1 MAPRLIITG
10 STGYIG
16 ARLVA
21 MARERGFDVV
31 ELGRRPGAKWRIG
44 DEPAASDLEGAI
56 GLVHLAHSWATPP
69 EAAEEEENVNISGT
83 LKLAEAAKATGVP
96 HFVFASSTSSRK
108 EALNVYGR
116 TKFRIEEHLAASKA
130 APIVRIARIGLVYGG
145 PRTAMYGLM
154 AKLAALSPILPM
166 IGLSRKV
173 QPIHLDE
180 VAAGLLALAT
190 GENQPLQTIVLA
202 QEKPISFATWLRILR
217 RAQGKGNL
225 RFIPVPLTA
234 ALLACRMTKLLPL
247 IPTVDPE
254 RVLGLAGAAP
264 MESSESLKLLKLNLS
279 DPAMVLAGEFGQTH
293 EEQSRCEAQ
302 ALLRYLGIAPTE
314 IQLQRLCEGLRR
326 EGLSPLGLSP
336 AMIRHPGLLALFE
349 PPANRTRHRLAQ
361 ALYLADLTSEPERT
375 PGKKAGFFGAMLV
388 ISSDVLLFPLRA
400 LLAGRYR

>member
-69 EAAEEEENVNISGT
+69 EAAEEENVNISGT
-83 LKLAEAAKATGVP
+83 LKLAEAAKAAGVP

-130 APIVRIARIGLVYGG
+130 APIVKIARIGLVYGG

-190 GENQPLQTIVLA
+190 GENQPLQTFVLA
-202 QEKPISFATWLRILR
+202 QEKPISFAAWLRILR

-225 RFIPVPLTA
+225 HFIPVPLTA
-234 ALLACRMTKLLPL
+234 ALLACRVTKLLPL

-264 MESSESLKLLKLNLS
+264 MESSESLRLLKLNLS

-361 ALYLADLTSEPERT
+361 ALYLADLASEPERT
-375 PGKKAGFFGAMLV
+375 PGKKAGFFGAMLA

>member
-16 ARLVA
+16 VRLVA

-69 EAAEEEENVNISGT
+69 EAAEEENVNISGT
-83 LKLAEAAKATGVP
+83 LKLAEAAKAAGVP

-130 APIVRIARIGLVYGG
+130 APIVKIARIGLVYGG

-190 GENQPLQTIVLA
+190 GENQPLQTFVLA
-202 QEKPISFATWLRILR
+202 QEKPISFAAWLRILR

-225 RFIPVPLTA
+225 HFIPVPLTA
-234 ALLACRMTKLLPL
+234 ALLACRVTKLLPL

-264 MESSESLKLLKLNLS
+264 MESSESLRLLKLNLS

-361 ALYLADLTSEPERT
+361 ALYLADLASEPERT
-375 PGKKAGFFGAMLV
+375 PGKKAGFFGAMLA

>member
-44 DEPAASDLEGAI
+44 DEPASSDLEGAI

-69 EAAEEEENVNISGT
+69 EAAEEENVNISGT

-190 GENQPLQTIVLA
+190 GENQPLQKFVLA
-202 QEKPISFATWLRILR
+202 QEKPISFAAWLRILR

-247 IPTVDPE
+247 IPAVDPE

-326 EGLSPLGLSP
+326 EGLSPLGLPP

-361 ALYLADLTSEPERT
+361 ALYLADLASEPERT
-375 PGKKAGFFGAMLV
+375 PGKKAGFFGAMLA

>member
-21 MARERGFDVV
+21 IARERGFDVV
-31 ELGRRPGAKWRIG
+31 ELGRRPGAAWRIG
-44 DEPAASDLEGAI
+44 DEPAASDLEGAV

-69 EAAEEEENVNISGT
+69 EAAEEENINISGT
-83 LKLAEAAKATGVP
+83 LKLAEAAKAAGVP
-96 HFVFASSTSSRK
+96 RFVFASSTSSRK
-108 EALNVYGR
+108 EALNIYGR
-116 TKFRIEEHLAASKA
+116 TKFRIEEHLAASEA

-190 GENQPLQTIVLA
+190 GENRPLQTFVLA
-202 QEKPISFATWLRILR
+202 QENPISFAAWLRILR

-225 RFIPVPLTA
+225 HFIPVPLMA
-234 ALLACRMTKLLPL
+234 ALLACRVTKLLPL

-279 DPAMVLAGEFGQTH
+279 DPATALAGEFGQTH
-293 EEQSRCEAQ
+293 EEPSRREAQ
-302 ALLRYLGIAPTE
+302 ALLRYLGTRPTE
-314 IQLQRLCEGLRR
+314 AQLQRLCEGLQR

-336 AMIRHPGLLALFE
+336 ALIRHPGLLAFFE
-349 PPANRTRHRLAQ
+349 PPANRMQHRLAR
-361 ALYLADLTSEPERT
+361 ALYLADLASEPERHS
-375 PGKKAGFFGAMLV
+375 GRKAGFFGA
-388 ISSDVLLFPLRA
+388 ISTIAGDVLLFPLRA

>member
-31 ELGRRPGAKWRIG
+31 ELGRRPGAAWRIG
-44 DEPAASDLEGAI
+44 DEPAASDLEGADGI
-56 GLVHLAHSWATPP
+56 VHLAHSWATSP
-69 EAAEEEENVNISGT
+69 EAAEEENVNISGT
-83 LKLAEAAKATGVP
+83 LKLAEAAKAAGVP
-96 HFVFASSTSSRK
+96 RFVFASSTSSRR

-190 GENQPLQTIVLA
+190 GEDQSLQTFVLA
-202 QEKPISFATWLRILR
+202 QEKPISFAAWLRILR
-217 RAQGKGNL
+217 RGQGKGNL
-225 RFIPVPLTA
+225 HFIPVPLTA
-234 ALLACRMTKLLPL
+234 ALLACRMTKILPL
-247 IPTVDPE
+247 VPTVDPE

-264 MESSESLKLLKLNLS
+264 MESSESLRLLKLNLS
-279 DPAMVLAGEFGQTH
+279 DPATALAGEFGQTN
-293 EEQSRCEAQ
+293 EEQSRREAQ
-302 ALLRYLGIAPTE
+302 ALLQYLGIAPTE
-314 IQLQRLCEGLRR
+314 IPLQRLCEGLRHER
-326 EGLSPLGLSP
+326 LSPLGLSP

-361 ALYLADLTSEPERT
+361 ALYLADLASEPERHQ
-375 PGKKAGFFGAMLV
+375 GKKAGFFGAILA

>member
-21 MARERGFDVV
+21 MARERGLDVV
-31 ELGRRPGAKWRIG
+31 ELGRRPGAAWRIG
-44 DEPAASDLEGAI
+44 DEPAASDLEGAV
-56 GLVHLAHSWATPP
+56 GLVHLAHSWANSP
-69 EAAEEEENVNISGT
+69 EAAEEENVNISGT
-83 LKLAEAAKATGVP
+83 LKLAEAAKAAGVP
-96 HFVFASSTSSRK
+96 RFVFASSTSSRRK
-108 EALNVYGR
+108 ALNVYGR

-130 APIVRIARIGLVYGG
+130 APIARIARIGLVYGG

-180 VAAGLLALAT
+180 VAAGLLALAI
-190 GENQPLQTIVLA
+190 GENLPLQTFVLA
-202 QEKPISFATWLRILR
+202 LEKPISFAAWLRILR
-217 RAQGKGNL
+217 RTQGKGNL
-225 RFIPVPLTA
+225 HFIPVPLTA
-234 ALLACRMTKLLPL
+234 ALLACRMTKILPL

-264 MESSESLKLLKLNLS
+264 MESSESLRLLKLNLS
-279 DPAMVLAGEFGQTH
+279 DPAITLAGEFGQTH
-293 EEQSRCEAQ
+293 EEQSRREAE
-302 ALLRYLGIAPTE
+302 ALLRYLDIAPTE

-361 ALYLADLTSEPERT
+361 ALYLADLASEPERA
-375 PGKKAGFFGAMLV
+375 PGKKAGFFGAMLA
-388 ISSDVLLFPLRA
+388 ISRDVLLFPLRA

>member
-16 ARLVA
+16 ARLAA

-31 ELGRRPGAKWRIG
+31 ELGRRPGATWRIG
-44 DEPAASDLEGAI
+44 DEPAASNLEGGVAV
-56 GLVHLAHSWATPP
+56 VHLAHSWATPP
-69 EAAEEEENVNISGT
+69 EAAEEKNINISGT
-83 LKLAEAAKATGVP
+83 VKLAEAAKAAGVP
-96 HFVFASSTSSRK
+96 RFVFASSTSSRQ

-116 TKFRIEEHLAASKA
+116 TKFRIEQRLAASPA
-130 APIVRIARIGLVYGG
+130 ALIVRIARIGLVYGG
-145 PRTAMYGLM
+145 QQTAMYGLM

-190 GENQPLQTIVLA
+190 GENQPLQTFVLA
-202 QEKPISFATWLRILR
+202 PENPISFAAWLRILR

-225 RFIPVPLTA
+225 HFIPVPLMA
-234 ALLACRMTKLLPL
+234 ALLACRVTKLLPF

-264 MESSESLKLLKLNLS
+264 MESSESLRLLKLNLS
-279 DPAMVLAGEFGQTH
+279 DPATALAGEFGQTH
-293 EEQSRCEAQ
+293 EEPPQSEAQ
-302 ALLRYLGIAPTE
+302 ALLRYLGTRPTE
-314 IQLQRLCEGLRR
+314 AQLQRLCEGLQR

-336 AMIRHPGLLALFE
+336 ALIRHPGLLAFFE

-361 ALYLADLTSEPERT
+361 ALYLADLASEPERRQ
-375 PGKKAGFFGAMLV
+375 GKKAGFFGAMLA

>member
-16 ARLVA
+16 ARLA
-21 MARERGFDVV
+21 TLAREHGFEVV
-31 ELGRRPGAKWRIG
+31 ELGRRSEAKWRIG
-44 DEPAASDLEGAI
+44 DEPAASDLEGAAAVI
-56 GLVHLAHSWATPP
+56 HIAHSWATGP
-69 EAAEEEENVNISGT
+69 ETTEENNINIAGT
-83 LKLAEAAKATGVP
+83 VKLAEAAKAAGVP
-96 HFVFASSTSSRK
+96 RFVFASSTSSRQ

-116 TKFRIEEHLAASKA
+116 TKFRIEQHLAASFA

-154 AKLAALSPILPM
+154 AKLSALSPLLPM
-166 IGLSRKV
+166 IGLNRKV

-190 GENQPLQTIVLA
+190 DESQLPQTFVLA

-217 RAQGKGNL
+217 RSQGKGNL
-225 RFIPVPLTA
+225 HFIPIPLTA

-264 MESSESLKLLKLNLS
+264 MESGESLKLLRLNLA
-279 DPAMVLAGEFGQTH
+279 DPLVVLSGELGQKGGDA
-293 EEQSRCEAQ
+293 SRSEAEV
-302 ALLRYLGIAPTE
+302 LLQYLGSAPTE
-314 IQLQRLCEGLRR
+314 AQVQRLCEGLRR
-326 EGLSPLGLSP
+326 EGLAPLGLSP
-336 AMIRHPGLLALFE
+336 TLIRHPRLLALFE
-349 PPANRTRHRLAQ
+349 PPANRTQHRLAR
-361 ALYLADLTSEPERT
+361 ALYLADLASEPERQR
-375 PGKKAGFFGAMLV
+375 GKRADFFKAILT
-388 ISSDVLLFPLRA
+388 ISSDVLLLPLRA

>member
-31 ELGRRPGAKWRIG
+31 ELGRRPGGKWRIG

-56 GLVHLAHSWATPP
+56 GLVHLAHSWATPS
-69 EAAEEEENVNISGT
+69 EAAEEENVNISGT
-83 LKLAEAAKATGVP
+83 LKLAETAKAVGVP
-96 HFVFASSTSSRK
+96 RFVFASSTSSRR

-130 APIVRIARIGLVYGG
+130 ASIVRIARIGLVYGG

-190 GENQPLQTIVLA
+190 GENQPLQTFVLA
-202 QEKPISFATWLRILR
+202 QERPISFAAWLRILR

-225 RFIPVPLTA
+225 HFIPVPLTA

-264 MESSESLKLLKLNLS
+264 MESSESLRLLKLNLS
-279 DPAMVLAGEFGQTH
+279 DPAMVLVGEFGQTH
-293 EEQSRCEAQ
+293 EEQSRREAQ
-302 ALLRYLGIAPTE
+302 ALLRYLGNAPTE

-336 AMIRHPGLLALFE
+336 TMIRHPGLLALFE
-349 PPANRTRHRLAQ
+349 PPANRTPHRLAQ
-361 ALYLADLTSEPERT
+361 ALYLADLASEPERH
-375 PGKKAGFFGAMLV
+375 PGKKAGFFGAILA
-388 ISSDVLLFPLRA
+388 ISSDVLLFPFRA

>member
-31 ELGRRPGAKWRIG
+31 ELGRRLGPAWRIG

-69 EAAEEEENVNISGT
+69 EAAEEENVNISGT
-83 LKLAEAAKATGVP
+83 LKLAEAAKAAGVP
-96 HFVFASSTSSRK
+96 RFVFASSTSSRR

-116 TKFRIEEHLAASKA
+116 TKFRIEEHLAACKA

-190 GENQPLQTIVLA
+190 GENQPLKTFVLA
-202 QEKPISFATWLRILR
+202 PEKPISFAAWLRILR
-217 RAQGKGNL
+217 RGQGKGNL
-225 RFIPVPLTA
+225 HFIPVPLTA

-264 MESSESLKLLKLNLS
+264 MESSESLRLLKLNLA
-279 DPAMVLAGEFGQTH
+279 DPAPTLAGEFGQTH
-293 EEQSRCEAQ
+293 EEPSRREAQ

-361 ALYLADLTSEPERT
+361 ALYLADLASEPERAS
-375 PGKKAGFFGAMLV
+375 GKKVGFFGAMLA
-388 ISSDVLLFPLRA
+388 ISSDVLLFPLRV

>member
-31 ELGRRPGAKWRIG
+31 ELGRRPGAAWRIG
-44 DEPAASDLEGAI
+44 DEPAASDLEGAV
-56 GLVHLAHSWATPP
+56 GLVHLAHSWATSP
-69 EAAEEEENVNISGT
+69 EAAEEENVNISGT
-83 LKLAEAAKATGVP
+83 LKLAEAAKAAGVP
-96 HFVFASSTSSRK
+96 RFVFASSTSSRR

-130 APIVRIARIGLVYGG
+130 APIARIARIGLVYGG

-190 GENQPLQTIVLA
+190 GEDQLLQTFVLA
-202 QEKPISFATWLRILR
+202 QEKPISFAAWLRILR
-217 RAQGKGNL
+217 RGQGKGKL
-225 RFIPVPLTA
+225 HFIPVPLTA

-264 MESSESLKLLKLNLS
+264 MESGESLRLLKLNLS
-279 DPAMVLAGEFGQTH
+279 DPATTLAGEFGQTN
-293 EEQSRCEAQ
+293 EEQSRREAE

-314 IQLQRLCEGLRR
+314 IPLQRLCEGLRH

-361 ALYLADLTSEPERT
+361 ALYLADLASEPERR
-375 PGKKAGFFGAMLV
+375 PGKKAGFFGAILA

>member
-21 MARERGFDVV
+21 MAHERGFDVV
-31 ELGRRPGAKWRIG
+31 ELGRRPGAAWRIG
-44 DEPAASDLEGAI
+44 DEPAASDLEGGVAV
-56 GLVHLAHSWATPP
+56 VHLAHSWATPP
-69 EAAEEEENVNISGT
+69 EAAEEKNINISGT
-83 LKLAEAAKATGVP
+83 VKLAEAAKAAGVP
-96 HFVFASSTSSRK
+96 RFVFASSTSSRQ

-130 APIVRIARIGLVYGG
+130 APIARIARIGLVYGG

-180 VAAGLLALAT
+180 VAAGLLALAI
-190 GENQPLQTIVLA
+190 GENLPLQTFVLA
-202 QEKPISFATWLRILR
+202 QENPISFAAWLRILR
-217 RAQGKGNL
+217 RTQGKGNL
-225 RFIPVPLTA
+225 HFIPVPLTA
-234 ALLACRMTKLLPL
+234 ALLACRMTRLLPL

-264 MESSESLKLLKLNLS
+264 MESSESLRLLKLNLS
-279 DPAMVLAGEFGQTH
+279 DPATTLAGEFGQTH
-293 EEQSRCEAQ
+293 EEQSRREAE

-314 IQLQRLCEGLRR
+314 IPLQRLCEGLRR

-336 AMIRHPGLLALFE
+336 VMIRHPGLLALFE

-361 ALYLADLTSEPERT
+361 ALYLADLASEPERA
-375 PGKKAGFFGAMLV
+375 PGKKAEFFGAILA
-388 ISSDVLLFPLRA
+388 ISSDALLFPLRA
-400 LLAGRYR
+400 LLARRYR

>member
-31 ELGRRPGAKWRIG
+31 ELGRRPVAAWRIG
-44 DEPAASDLEGAI
+44 DEPASSDLQGAV

-69 EAAEEEENVNISGT
+69 EAAEEENVNISGT
-83 LKLAEAAKATGVP
+83 LKLAEAAKAAGVP
-96 HFVFASSTSSRK
+96 RFVFASSTSSRR

-190 GENQPLQTIVLA
+190 GENQPLQTFVLA
-202 QEKPISFATWLRILR
+202 QEQPISFAAWLRILR
-217 RAQGKGNL
+217 RGQGKGNL
-225 RFIPVPLTA
+225 HFIPVPLTA

-326 EGLSPLGLSP
+326 EGLSPLGLPP

-361 ALYLADLTSEPERT
+361 ALYLADLASEPERT
-375 PGKKAGFFGAMLV
+375 PGKKAGFFGAMLA
-388 ISSDVLLFPLRA
+388 ISSDVLLFSLRA

>member
-16 ARLVA
+16 ARLAA

-31 ELGRRPGAKWRIG
+31 ELGRRPGATWRIG
-44 DEPAASDLEGAI
+44 DEPAASDLEGAVAI
-56 GLVHLAHSWATPP
+56 VHLAHSWATPP
-69 EAAEEEENVNISGT
+69 EAAEEKNINISGT
-83 LKLAEAAKATGVP
+83 VKLAEAAKAAGVP
-96 HFVFASSTSSRK
+96 RFVFASSTSSRQ

-180 VAAGLLALAT
+180 VAAALLALAT
-190 GENQPLQTIVLA
+190 GENQPPQTFVLA
-202 QEKPISFATWLRILR
+202 QEKPISFAAWLRILR
-217 RAQGKGNL
+217 RARGKGNL
-225 RFIPVPLTA
+225 HFIPVPLTA

-264 MESSESLKLLKLNLS
+264 MESGESLRLLKLNLS
-279 DPAMVLAGEFGQTH
+279 DPAAALAGEFGQTR
-293 EEQSRCEAQ
+293 EEQSRSEAE

-314 IQLQRLCEGLRR
+314 IPLQRLCEGLRR
-326 EGLSPLGLSP
+326 EGLSPLGLPP

-361 ALYLADLTSEPERT
+361 ALYLADLASEPERT
-375 PGKKAGFFGAMLV
+375 PGKKAGFFGAMLA

>member
-1 MAPRLIITG
+1 MAPHLIITG

-31 ELGRRPGAKWRIG
+31 ELGRPPGAAWRIG
-44 DEPAASDLEGAI
+44 DEPAASDLEGAV
-56 GLVHLAHSWATPP
+56 GLVHLAHSWATSP
-69 EAAEEEENVNISGT
+69 EAAEEENVNISGT
-83 LKLAEAAKATGVP
+83 LKLVEAAKAAGVP
-96 HFVFASSTSSRK
+96 RFIFASSTSSRR

-180 VAAGLLALAT
+180 VAAGLLALAI
-190 GENQPLQTIVLA
+190 GENLPLQTFVLA
-202 QEKPISFATWLRILR
+202 QENPISFAAWLRILR
-217 RAQGKGNL
+217 RTQGKGKL
-225 RFIPVPLTA
+225 HFIPVPLTA
-234 ALLACRMTKLLPL
+234 ALLACRMTKILPL

-264 MESSESLKLLKLNLS
+264 MESSESLRLLKLDLS
-279 DPAMVLAGEFGQTH
+279 DPATRLAGEFDQSS
-293 EEQSRCEAQ
+293 EEQSRREAE
-302 ALLRYLGIAPTE
+302 ALLRYLGIVPTE

-361 ALYLADLTSEPERT
+361 ALYLADLASEPERH
-375 PGKKAGFFGAMLV
+375 PGQKAGFFSATLA

>member
-16 ARLVA
+16 ARLAA

-44 DEPAASDLEGAI
+44 DEPAASDLEGAV
-56 GLVHLAHSWATPP
+56 GLVHLAHCWATPP
-69 EAAEEEENVNISGT
+69 EAAEEENVNISGT
-83 LKLAEAAKATGVP
+83 LKLAEAAKTAGVP
-96 HFVFASSTSSRK
+96 RFVFASSTSSRR

-116 TKFRIEEHLAASKA
+116 TKFRIEEHLAASEA
-130 APIVRIARIGLVYGG
+130 VPIVRIARIGLVYGG

-190 GENQPLQTIVLA
+190 GENQPLQTFVLA
-202 QEKPISFATWLRILR
+202 QENPISFAAWLRILR
-217 RAQGKGNL
+217 RAQGNGNL
-225 RFIPVPLTA
+225 HFIPVPLTA
-234 ALLACRMTKLLPL
+234 ALLACRVTKLLPL

-264 MESSESLKLLKLNLS
+264 MESSESLRLLKLNLS

-326 EGLSPLGLSP
+326 EGLAPLGLSP
-336 AMIRHPGLLALFE
+336 AMIRNPALLALFE

-361 ALYLADLTSEPERT
+361 ALYLADLASEPERT
-375 PGKKAGFFGAMLV
+375 PGKKAGFFGAMLA

>member
-16 ARLVA
+16 VRLVA

-69 EAAEEEENVNISGT
+69 EAAEEENVNISGT
-83 LKLAEAAKATGVP
+83 LKLAEAAKAAGVP

-130 APIVRIARIGLVYGG
+130 APIVKIARIGLVYGG

-190 GENQPLQTIVLA
+190 GENQPLQTFVLA
-202 QEKPISFATWLRILR
+202 QEKPISFAAWLRILR

-225 RFIPVPLTA
+225 HFIPVPLTA
-234 ALLACRMTKLLPL
+234 ALLACRVTKLLPL

-264 MESSESLKLLKLNLS
+264 MESSESLRLLKLNLS
-279 DPAMVLAGEFGQTH
+279 DPAAALAGEFGQTH

-361 ALYLADLTSEPERT
+361 ALYLADLASEPERT
-375 PGKKAGFFGAMLV
+375 PGKKAGFFGAMLA

>member
-31 ELGRRPGAKWRIG
+31 ELGRRRGAAWRIG
-44 DEPAASDLEGAI
+44 DEPAASDLEGAV
-56 GLVHLAHSWATPP
+56 GLVHLAHSWATSL
-69 EAAEEEENVNISGT
+69 EAAEEENVNISGT
-83 LKLAEAAKATGVP
+83 LKLAEAAKAAGVP
-96 HFVFASSTSSRK
+96 RFVFASSTSSRR

-116 TKFRIEEHLAASKA
+116 TKFRIEEHLVASKA

-190 GENQPLQTIVLA
+190 GEDQPLQTFVLA
-202 QEKPISFATWLRILR
+202 QEKPISFAAWLRILR
-217 RAQGKGNL
+217 RGQGKGKL
-225 RFIPVPLTA
+225 HFIPVPLTA

-264 MESSESLKLLKLNLS
+264 MESGESLRLLKLNLS
-279 DPAMVLAGEFGQTH
+279 DPATALAGEFGQTN
-293 EEQSRCEAQ
+293 EEQSRREAE

-314 IQLQRLCEGLRR
+314 IPLQRLCEGLRH

-361 ALYLADLTSEPERT
+361 ALYLADLASEPERR
-375 PGKKAGFFGAMLV
+375 PGEKAGFFGAILA

>member
-16 ARLVA
+16 ARLAV

-31 ELGRRPGAKWRIG
+31 ELGRRSEAKWRIG
-44 DEPAASDLEGAI
+44 DEPVASDLEGAAAV
-56 GLVHLAHSWATPP
+56 VHLAHSWATGP
-69 EAAEEEENVNISGT
+69 ETAEENNINISGT
-83 LKLAEAAKATGVP
+83 VKLAEAAKAAGVP
-96 HFVFASSTSSRK
+96 RFVFASSTSSRQ

-116 TKFRIEEHLAASKA
+116 TKFRIEQQLAASSA
-130 APIVRIARIGLVYGG
+130 AAIVRIARIGLVYGG

-154 AKLAALSPILPM
+154 AKLSALSPLLPM
-166 IGLSRKV
+166 IGLGRHV

-190 GENQPLQTIVLA
+190 DESQPPQTFVLA
-202 QEKPISFATWLRILR
+202 QEKPISFAAWLRILR
-217 RAQGKGNL
+217 RSQGKGNL
-225 RFIPVPLTA
+225 HFIPIPVAA
-234 ALLACRMTKLLPL
+234 ALLACRMTKLVPL

-264 MESSESLKLLKLNLS
+264 MESSESLRLLKLKLS
-279 DPAMVLAGEFGQTH
+279 DPAMVLAGEFGQAH
-293 EEQSRCEAQ
+293 EDQSRHEAR
-302 ALLRYLGIAPTE
+302 ALLRYLGNAPTE

-361 ALYLADLTSEPERT
+361 ALYLADLASEPERRL
-375 PGKKAGFFGAMLV
+375 GKKADFFGAILA

>member
-1 MAPRLIITG
+1 MAPRLLITG

-44 DEPAASDLEGAI
+44 DEPAASDLEGAA

-69 EAAEEEENVNISGT
+69 EATEEENVNISGT
-83 LKLAEAAKATGVP
+83 LKLAEAAEAAGVP
-96 HFVFASSTSSRK
+96 RFVFASSTSSRK

-180 VAAGLLALAT
+180 VVAGLLALAT
-190 GENQPLQTIVLA
+190 GENQPLQTFVLA
-202 QEKPISFATWLRILR
+202 QEKPISFAAWLRILR

-225 RFIPVPLTA
+225 HFIPVPLTA
-234 ALLACRMTKLLPL
+234 ALLACRMTKILPL

-264 MESSESLKLLKLNLS
+264 MESSESLRLLKLNLS
-279 DPAMVLAGEFGQTH
+279 DPATALAGEFGQTH
-293 EEQSRCEAQ
+293 EEQSRSEAE
-302 ALLRYLGIAPTE
+302 ALLRYLGTAPTE
-314 IQLQRLCEGLRR
+314 IQLQRLCEGLWR

-361 ALYLADLTSEPERT
+361 ALYLADLASEPERR
-375 PGKKAGFFGAMLV
+375 PGKKAGFLGAMLA

>member
-31 ELGRRPGAKWRIG
+31 ELGRRPVAAWRIG
-44 DEPAASDLEGAI
+44 DEPAASDLEGAV
-56 GLVHLAHSWATPP
+56 GLVHLAHSWATSP
-69 EAAEEEENVNISGT
+69 EAAEEENVNISGT

-190 GENQPLQTIVLA
+190 GENQPLQTFVLA
-202 QEKPISFATWLRILR
+202 QEQPISFAAWLRILR

-264 MESSESLKLLKLNLS
+264 MESSESLRLLKLNLS

-326 EGLSPLGLSP
+326 EGLSPLGLPP

-361 ALYLADLTSEPERT
+361 ALYLADLASEPERT
-375 PGKKAGFFGAMLV
+375 PGKKAGFFGAMLA

>member
-16 ARLVA
+16 ARLAV

-31 ELGRRPGAKWRIG
+31 ELGRRSEAKWRIG
-44 DEPAASDLEGAI
+44 DEPAASDLEGAAAV
-56 GLVHLAHSWATPP
+56 VHLAHSWATGP
-69 EAAEEEENVNISGT
+69 ETAEENNINISGT
-83 LKLAEAAKATGVP
+83 VKLAEAAKAAGVP
-96 HFVFASSTSSRK
+96 RFVFASSTSSRQ

-116 TKFRIEEHLAASKA
+116 TKFRIEQQLAASSA

-154 AKLAALSPILPM
+154 AKLSALSPLLPM
-166 IGLSRKV
+166 IGLGRHV

-190 GENQPLQTIVLA
+190 DESQPPQTFVLA
-202 QEKPISFATWLRILR
+202 QEKPISFAAWLRILR
-217 RAQGKGNL
+217 RSQGKGNL
-225 RFIPVPLTA
+225 HFIPIPVAA
-234 ALLACRMTKLLPL
+234 ALLACRMTKLVPL

-264 MESSESLKLLKLNLS
+264 MESGESLRLLKLKLS

-293 EEQSRCEAQ
+293 EDQSRREAR
-302 ALLRYLGIAPTE
+302 ALLRYLGNAPTE

-361 ALYLADLTSEPERT
+361 ALYLADLASEPERRL
-375 PGKKAGFFGAMLV
+375 GKKAGFFGAILA

-400 LLAGRYR
+400 FLAGRYR

>member
-21 MARERGFDVV
+21 IARERGFDVV
-31 ELGRRPGAKWRIG
+31 ELGRRPGAVWRIG
-44 DEPAASDLEGAI
+44 DEPAASDLEGAV
-56 GLVHLAHSWATPP
+56 GLVHLAHSWAIPP
-69 EAAEEEENVNISGT
+69 EAAEEENVNISGT
-83 LKLAEAAKATGVP
+83 LKLAEAAKAAGVP
-96 HFVFASSTSSRK
+96 RFVFASSTSSRK
-108 EALNVYGR
+108 EALNIYGR
-116 TKFRIEEHLAASKA
+116 TKFRIEEHLAASEA

-190 GENQPLQTIVLA
+190 GENQPLQTFVLA
-202 QEKPISFATWLRILR
+202 PENPISFAAWLRILR

-225 RFIPVPLTA
+225 HFIPVPLMA
-234 ALLACRMTKLLPL
+234 ALLACRVTKLLPL

-264 MESSESLKLLKLNLS
+264 MESSESLRLLKLNLS

-293 EEQSRCEAQ
+293 EEPSRREAQ

-361 ALYLADLTSEPERT
+361 ALYLADLASEPERR
-375 PGKKAGFFGAMLV
+375 PGKKAGFFGAMLA

>member
-31 ELGRRPGAKWRIG
+31 ELGRRPVAAWRIG
-44 DEPAASDLEGAI
+44 DEPAASDLEGAV
-56 GLVHLAHSWATPP
+56 GLVHLAHSWATSP
-69 EAAEEEENVNISGT
+69 EAAEEENVNISGT
-83 LKLAEAAKATGVP
+83 LKLAEAAKAAGVP
-96 HFVFASSTSSRK
+96 RFVFASSTSSRM

-190 GENQPLQTIVLA
+190 GENQPLQTFVLA
-202 QEKPISFATWLRILR
+202 QEQPISFAAWLRILR
-217 RAQGKGNL
+217 RGQGKGNL
-225 RFIPVPLTA
+225 HFIPVPLTA

-264 MESSESLKLLKLNLS
+264 MESSESLRLLKLNLS

-326 EGLSPLGLSP
+326 EGLSPLGLPP

-361 ALYLADLTSEPERT
+361 ALYLADLASEPERT
-375 PGKKAGFFGAMLV
+375 PCKKAGFFGAMLA